1 MLQIDYLHPVVM
13 ISNPGQII
21 IFGLPLYFY
30 LGIVTFIALI
40 STAVLGMLFV
50 KGKYGVQFSWHMN
63 LARVTIVIAII
74 HGTLVAW
81 GYLF

>member
-1 MLQIDYLHPVVM
+1 M
-13 ISNPGQII
+13 ITNPGLII

-30 LGIVTFIALI
+30 LGIVTLIALI
-40 STAVLGMLFV
+40 STAVLGMLFI

-63 LARVTIVIAII
+63 LAKITIVIAIL

-81 GYLF
+81 AYMF